1 MQTTFLEAMKT
12 GIPSIILLNKD
23 LWNISREMKIFYQKM
38 KLNNIIFT
46 DPQLLNKHLNNIW
59 DNPLKWW
66 NNKTI
71 INLREEYSNL
81 CSLEKK
87 DNLKYWINFFKK
99 EQLNE
104 IRN

>member
-12 GIPSIILLNKD
+12 GIPSIILIDKD
-23 LWNISREMKIFYQKM
+23 LLNIYKEIKIFYQKM
-38 KLNNIIFT
+38 KINNFIFT
-46 DPQLLNKHLNNIW
+46 DPKLLNNYNIW

-81 CSLEKK
+81 CS
-87 DNLKYWINFFKK
+87 
-99 EQLNE
+99 
-104 IRN
+104 